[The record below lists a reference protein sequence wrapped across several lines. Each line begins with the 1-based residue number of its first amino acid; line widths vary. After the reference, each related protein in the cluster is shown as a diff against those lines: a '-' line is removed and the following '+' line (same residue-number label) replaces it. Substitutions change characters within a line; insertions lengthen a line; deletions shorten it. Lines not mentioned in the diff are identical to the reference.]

1 MSLVHL
7 EKLFRPN
14 AVAVIGASLDAQ
26 DLGYVVLRGLL
37 GGAFHGPVFP
47 VNPSYR
53 SLNGVWCYESLAA
66 LPVVP
71 DLAVLCTP
79 PRTIPSLVEELG
91 KRGTRAAIVLT
102 ADPEGDGRY
111 PETGFKKALLDAAK
125 PSGLRVLGPGSTG
138 IQVPGIALNASWI
151 ATAAKPGRLAM
162 VSQSGSLIAGVMEWA
177 AARGIGFSHVIS
189 AGDAADI
196 DIADLLDYLAA
207 DAAARAILLYVRS
220 IQESRKFLSAAR
232 AAARAKPV
240 IVLKAGRRLGAD
252 GAEVTA
258 LAPDEVFDAAIR
270 RAGMLRV
277 YDIDELFDAVQTLA
291 CVRLQGWQGGE
302 SLAILCN
309 GSGPGEIAADRL
321 VAGGGRL
328 APLSAATEAALAA
341 LIPGGWRGGD
351 PVDLGRDALPSRFAE
366 AAALLLRDDCVDALL
381 VMHTPT
387 ARAAAAA
394 TAEAVTRVAREYK
407 RTVLA
412 CWLGLGLGDADKAA
426 IRNLFAEA
434 HIPVYR
440 TPEKAARGF
449 LHLIRYH
456 RNQEMLLQTPAL
468 PPAGTRAA
476 NRSGHATIVAALQQG
491 CGVLDDAA
499 AGELLAAYGIERA
512 ADRAGGLP
520 LTAGMVVDPIF
531 GPVIRFGLGGALSQ
545 LVGDRALALPPLNLT
560 LAREL
565 VSRTRIG
572 RSILTAERAPL
583 VAVEPLLV
591 LLVQLS
597 QMVIDIPEIAALS
610 FDPLLADRERVWAGQ
625 ARIVVKPVPAAGR
638 RLAICPYP
646 RECEEVVRARNGQEI
661 LIRPIRPEDA
671 PAYQLMIERLDPK
684 DMEMRFWAAFKGLP
698 RAQLADLIHID
709 YDRDMSFVAVVRG
722 AGETPEIVGMIN
734 LLLSPKTQKA
744 EYGVVIRS
752 DQKGRGLGRLLMEKI
767 VRYARDRQIGEICG
781 FARRD
786 NEAMLTLCAKL
797 GFAIQETDDDFVE
810 VHLDVSHPEVSKLA
824 NMTE

>member
-1 MSLVHL
+1 M
-7 EKLFRPN
+7 
-14 AVAVIGASLDAQ
+14 
-26 DLGYVVLRGLL
+26 
-37 GGAFHGPVFP
+37 
-47 VNPSYR
+47 
-53 SLNGVWCYESLAA
+53 
-66 LPVVP
+66 
-71 DLAVLCTP
+71 
-79 PRTIPSLVEELG
+79 
-91 KRGTRAAIVLT
+91 T

-177 AARGIGFSHVIS
+177 AARGIGCSHVIS

-220 IQESRKFLSAAR
+220 IHESRKFLSAAR

-252 GAEVTA
+252 GEEVTA

-351 PVDLGRDALPSRFAE
+351 PVDLGHDALPSRFAE
-366 AAALLLRDDCVDALL
+366 AATLLLHDDGVDALL

-412 CWLGLGLGDADKAA
+412 CWLGLGDADKAA
-426 IRNLFAEA
+426 IRSLFAEA

-456 RNQEMLLQTPAL
+456 RNQAMLLQTPAL

-476 NRSGHATIVAALQQG
+476 NRNGHAIIVAALQQG
-491 CGVLDDAA
+491 RGVLDDAE
-499 AGELLAAYGIERA
+499 AGELLAAYGIERV
-512 ADRAGGLP
+512 ADRAGGLS
-520 LTAGMVVDPIF
+520 LTAGMAVDPIF

-545 LVGDRALALPPLNLT
+545 LVGDRALALPPLNLS

-591 LLVQLS
+591 LLVQL
-597 QMVIDIPEIAALS
+597 
-610 FDPLLADRERVWAGQ
+610 
-625 ARIVVKPVPAAGR
+625 
-638 RLAICPYP
+638 
-646 RECEEVVRARNGQEI
+646 
-661 LIRPIRPEDA
+661 
-671 PAYQLMIERLDPK
+671 
-684 DMEMRFWAAFKGLP
+684 
-698 RAQLADLIHID
+698 
-709 YDRDMSFVAVVRG
+709 
-722 AGETPEIVGMIN
+722 
-734 LLLSPKTQKA
+734 
-744 EYGVVIRS
+744 
-752 DQKGRGLGRLLMEKI
+752 
-767 VRYARDRQIGEICG
+767 
-781 FARRD
+781 
-786 NEAMLTLCAKL
+786 
-797 GFAIQETDDDFVE
+797 
-810 VHLDVSHPEVSKLA
+810 
-824 NMTE
+824 